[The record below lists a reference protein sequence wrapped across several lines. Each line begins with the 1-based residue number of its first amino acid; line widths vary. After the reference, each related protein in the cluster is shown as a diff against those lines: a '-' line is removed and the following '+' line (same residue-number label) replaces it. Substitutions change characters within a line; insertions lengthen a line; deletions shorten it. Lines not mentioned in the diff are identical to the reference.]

1 MQNQSTRK
9 PKRKVAI
16 PHMDK
21 KRIVE
26 ILESTPDV
34 RKNKIAAIKKAI
46 AEGSYQIKAEDIASK
61 MLKELIFEIK
71 R

>member
-9 PKRKVAI
+9 RERKAAKL
-16 PHMDK
+16 HMDK
-21 KRIVE
+21 KRISE
-26 ILESTPDV
+26 ILESNPDV

-46 AEGSYQIKAEDIASK
+46 AEGSYHVKTEDIADK
-61 MLKELIFEIK
+61 MLKELIFELK

>member
-16 PHMDK
+16 PRMDK